1 MLIDF
6 SATYVSS
13 KKIIRKYNMLGSF
26 FSAIGGSI
34 GKYIGGGI
42 LSSIGRYAGKYIGDF
57 LERKWFHKKEVFQK
71 YASLKESFTLSTAT
85 LGLKEQLQ
93 VGSGCGSVGKFVAP
107 ITRGPRFKSRHWQSF
122 Y

>member
-1 MLIDF
+1 
-6 SATYVSS
+6 
-13 KKIIRKYNMLGSF
+13 MLGSF

-71 YASLKESFTLSTAT
+71 YASLIAN
-85 LGLKEQLQ
+85 
-93 VGSGCGSVGKFVAP
+93 P
-107 ITRGPRFKSRHWQSF
+107 IEL
-122 Y
+122 